1 MASITSEHTLL
12 ITLFLCTWH
21 VSVVSS
27 AGCIISQSSIFFLRV
42 LQDIELGALGD
53 SEMNLSSMEPDFT
66 ELSLIWE
73 LRQIRKQL

>member
-1 MASITSEHTLL
+1 MASITSEQTLF
-12 ITLFLCTWH
+12 IALFLCTWH

-27 AGCIISQSSIFFLRV
+27 AGCITNQSSIFVLRV

-53 SEMNLSSMEPDFT
+53 SEMNLSSMEPDFM

-73 LRQIRKQL
+73 LRQIHK